1 MSEKIKFFVDGKECL
16 AERGQTIYEA
26 AKANGVY
33 IPVLCHFEGLKPV
46 GSCRICSVRVNGR
59 WMAACTQPVTEG
71 MMVENQTP
79 EVEEYRKAIIE
90 MLFVEGNHFCPACEK
105 SGNCELQALA
115 YRYQIMVPQFPYL
128 FPKKD
133 IEAFPTF
140 LLEHNRCVLCRR
152 CLRAIETKD
161 GRKIFVMKN
170 RSGQVR
176 INVDRKL
183 AARMSEEEAQKAMD
197 ICPVGAILKKEV
209 GFKVPIGKRKYDSKP
224 IGSEIEE
231 KSEEVK
237 NE

>member
-1 MSEKIKFFVDGKECL
+1 MPEPIKFTIDGKECL
-16 AERGQTIYEA
+16 AEPGQTIYEA

-59 WMAACTQPVTEG
+59 WMAACTQPVSPG
-71 MMVENQTP
+71 MVVENSSP
-79 EVEEYRKAIIE
+79 EVEEYRKSIIE

-115 YRYQIMVPQFPYL
+115 YRYQIMVPRFPYL

-133 IEAFPTF
+133 IEAFPKF
-140 LLEHNRCVLCRR
+140 LLEHNRCVQCRR
-152 CLRAIETKD
+152 CIRAIQTPD
-161 GRKIFVMKN
+161 GKKIFDMKN
-170 RSGQVR
+170 RSGRVR

-183 AARMSEEEAQKAMD
+183 AAKLSEEEAQKAMD

-209 GFKVPIGKRKYDSKP
+209 GFRIPIGKRKYDKKP

-231 KSEEVK
+231 SK
-237 NE
+237 

>member
-1 MSEKIKFFVDGKECL
+1 MPEPIKFIIDGKECL
-16 AERGQTIYEA
+16 AEPGQTIYEA
-26 AKANGVY
+26 ARANGVY

-59 WMAACTQPVTEG
+59 WMAACTQPVSPG
-71 MMVENQTP
+71 MVVENSSP
-79 EVEEYRKAIIE
+79 EVEEYRKSIIE

-115 YRYQIMVPQFPYL
+115 YRYQIMVPRFPYL

-133 IEAFPTF
+133 IEAFPKF
-140 LLEHNRCVLCRR
+140 LLEHNRCVQCRR
-152 CLRAIETKD
+152 CIRAIQTPD
-161 GRKIFVMKN
+161 GKKIFDMKN
-170 RSGQVR
+170 RSGRVR

-183 AARMSEEEAQKAMD
+183 AAKLSEEEAQKAMD

-209 GFKVPIGKRKYDSKP
+209 GFRIPIGKRKYDRKP

-231 KSEEVK
+231 RK
-237 NE
+237 

>member
-1 MSEKIKFFVDGKECL
+1 MPEKIKFFIDGKECL

-90 MLFVEGNHFCPACEK
+90 MLFVEGNHFCPTCEK

-152 CLRAIETKD
+152 CLRAIEAKD
-161 GRKIFVMKN
+161 GRKIFAMKN

-209 GFKVPIGKRKYDSKP
+209 GFKVPIGKRKYDTKP

-237 NE
+237 K

>member
-1 MSEKIKFFVDGKECL
+1 MPEKIKFFIDGKECL

-90 MLFVEGNHFCPACEK
+90 MLFVEGNHFCPTCEK

-161 GRKIFVMKN
+161 GRKIFAMKN
-170 RSGQVR
+170 RSSQVR

-237 NE
+237 K

>member
-1 MSEKIKFFVDGKECL
+1 MPDKIKFTIDGKEYL
-16 AERGQTIYEA
+16 AESGQTIYEA

-33 IPVLCHFEGLKPV
+33 IPVLCHYEGLKPV

-59 WMAACTQPVTEG
+59 WMASCTQPVTEG
-71 MMVENQTP
+71 MVIENQTP

-90 MLFVEGNHFCPACEK
+90 MLLVEGNHFCPTCEK

-128 FPKKD
+128 FPKRE
-133 IEAFPTF
+133 IEAFPGF
-140 LLEHNRCVLCRR
+140 LLEHNRCIQCQR
-152 CLRAIETKD
+152 CVRAIQTRD
-161 GRKIFVMKN
+161 GQKIFAMKN
-170 RSGQVR
+170 RSKDVR
-176 INVDRKL
+176 VNVDRKL
-183 AARMSEEEAQKAMD
+183 AAKMSEDQIQKAMD

-237 NE
+237 K

>member
-1 MSEKIKFFVDGKECL
+1 MPDKIKFTVDGKECQ
-16 AERGQTIYEA
+16 AEAGLTIYEA
-26 AKANGVY
+26 AKANGIY

-59 WMAACTQPVTEG
+59 WMAACTQPVTPG
-71 MMVENQTP
+71 MVIENSSP

-128 FPKKD
+128 FPKKE
-133 IEAFPTF
+133 IEAFPKF
-140 LLEHNRCVLCRR
+140 LLEHNRCVQCQR
-152 CLRAIETKD
+152 CIRAIQTPD
-161 GRKIFVMKN
+161 GKKVFAMKN
-170 RSGQVR
+170 RSGRVR

-183 AARMSEEEAQKAMD
+183 AARLSDEQAQKAMD

-209 GFKVPIGKRKYDSKP
+209 GFRVPIGKRKYDRQP
-224 IGSEIEE
+224 IGSDIEE
-231 KSEEVK
+231 KK
-237 NE
+237 

>member
-1 MSEKIKFFVDGKECL
+1 MPDKIKFFIDGKECW
-16 AERGQTIYEA
+16 AHPGQTIYEA
-26 AKANGVY
+26 ARANGVY
-33 IPVLCHFEGLKPV
+33 IPVLCHYEGLKPV

-59 WMAACTQPVTEG
+59 WMASCTQPVTEG
-71 MMVENQTP
+71 MMVENHTP

-128 FPKKD
+128 FPKKE

-140 LLEHNRCVLCRR
+140 LLEHNRCVQCRR
-152 CLRAIETKD
+152 CIRAIQTKD
-161 GRKIFVMKN
+161 GKKIFAMKN

-183 AARMSEEEAQKAMD
+183 AARLSEEETRKAMD

-209 GFKVPIGKRKYDSKP
+209 GFRIPIGKRKYDRKP

-231 KSEEVK
+231 KKEEVK

>member
-1 MSEKIKFFVDGKECL
+1 MPDKIKFTIDGKDCQ
-16 AERGQTIYEA
+16 ADPGMTIYEA
-26 AKANGVY
+26 AKASGIY

-59 WMAACTQPVTEG
+59 WMASCTQPVTPG
-71 MMVENQTP
+71 MVIENTSP
-79 EVEEYRKAIIE
+79 EVEEYRRAIIE

-133 IEAFPTF
+133 IEAFPKF
-140 LLEHNRCVLCRR
+140 LLEHNRCVQCQR
-152 CLRAIETKD
+152 CIRAIQTPD
-161 GRKIFVMKN
+161 GKKIFAMKN
-170 RSGQVR
+170 RSGRVR
-176 INVDRKL
+176 INVDKKL
-183 AARMSEEEAQKAMD
+183 AASLSDEEAQKAMD

-209 GFKVPIGKRKYDSKP
+209 GFRVPIGQRKYDKKP

-231 KSEEVK
+231 KR
-237 NE
+237 